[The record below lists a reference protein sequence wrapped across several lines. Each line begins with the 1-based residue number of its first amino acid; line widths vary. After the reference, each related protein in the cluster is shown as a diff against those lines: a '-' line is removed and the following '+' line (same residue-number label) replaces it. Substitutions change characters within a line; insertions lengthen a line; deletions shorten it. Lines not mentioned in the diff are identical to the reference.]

1 MCFPNILVGV
11 GVRMLTDVAKA
22 LCLKRKEVQCLSIE
36 HAYNNCEFEE
46 AAINS
51 YVRYACI
58 VGEHFAHCEG
68 LDKLS
73 TSTAVIAMVR
83 EVFEN
88 MTTTS
93 HTPVKFLYDGVF
105 DMLSIMLDDMPT
117 DPKDAEEIR
126 MLACGC
132 DIVYDEFHLSDKDQ
146 EDGDED

>member
-1 MCFPNILVGV
+1 
-11 GVRMLTDVAKA
+11 
-22 LCLKRKEVQCLSIE
+22 
-36 HAYNNCEFEE
+36 
-46 AAINS
+46 
-51 YVRYACI
+51 
-58 VGEHFAHCEG
+58 
-68 LDKLS
+68 
-73 TSTAVIAMVR
+73 MVR

-146 EDGDED
+146 EDGDEDWEGKVFLFLWVFIILSKICPYGFDDLCLW